1 MARSDLPA
9 LLTEVTS
16 ASNPLEVI
24 RALVL
29 QTGGFWQD
37 ETQKPGLFEI
47 QLAGIIGLG
56 PSAETAVDDWLQQ
69 AQRVKADGALTGEA
83 QPSLTALR

>member
-1 MARSDLPA
+1 MSRSDLPA
-9 LLTEVTS
+9 LLKEVTS
-16 ASNPLEVI
+16 ASNPVEVI

-37 ETQKPGLFEI
+37 ETRKSGLFEI
-47 QLAGIIGLG
+47 QLAGIMGLG
-56 PSAETAVDDWLQQ
+56 SSAETAVDDWLQQ
-69 AQRVKADGALTGEA
+69 AQRVKVDGALTGEA

>member
-1 MARSDLPA
+1 MSRSDLPA

-16 ASNPLEVI
+16 ASNPVEVI

-37 ETQKPGLFEI
+37 ETRKSGLFEI
-47 QLAGIIGLG
+47 QLAGIMGLG
-56 PSAETAVDDWLQQ
+56 SSAATAVDDWLQQ
-69 AQRVKADGALTGEA
+69 AQRVKVDGALTGEA